1 MIKLKKKNIFRVFLI
16 VLIALVA
23 FCGTAAVIGL
33 QRSRSRHGGYAND
46 PEARIMSDDGGIGRV
61 SVSTLPLEE
70 GLLLSRGSFT
80 FSGRVLYAVR
90 DGADTI
96 YYTCDDDGQ
105 NVLELCRV
113 SGRSGSRL
121 LPFADNRR
129 VLVGDYVLECSE
141 GSSLDDCE
149 PGSASLVPILF
160 PEEFASDKAV
170 TDRWTEVIIAPDC
183 EHFAWTIRRSDCGA
197 VNAMGRL
204 VRTEAGYEITEAQ
217 YISNMN
223 TFSTSEDGTLRYTPV
238 IGGEVK
244 QFVRGGAAI
253 SLVGADLCGMAD
265 SVVQDV
271 ATGEVTQLTFT
282 PGYDETTLLSPDEK
296 LGITMTSRFSET
308 SDLAVM
314 GLVPRP
320 YGMALHNILG
330 QAYMYSVT
338 GVRGGRAGNIGPALI
353 DLERSMTEEGYTGI
367 DLSDPEE
374 DWVFNSPLSWNG
386 DGTKAMWMER
396 EKNGGRIRLQVA
408 ELLDYVPGAPVPTV
422 TTPTVGE
429 YAAAPQESMDY
440 SGRIN
445 GKAAGWAELEKRSGM
460 LGKATVSVVY
470 HDYSDDGLLFYN
482 GSEYSSG
489 SILSKTSYTADLTV
503 TDADGNE
510 VGRMD
515 VDMRFS
521 AAYKLSSFLTGS
533 NSPEL
538 DLAKSH
544 GSAFWNGKS
553 ADIASLVK

>member
-1 MIKLKKKNIFRVFLI
+1 MKKKRILRVFVI
-16 VLIALVA
+16 VLVAVTA
-23 FCGTAAVIGL
+23 FCVIAAGIGL
-33 QRSRSRHGGYAND
+33 QRSRARHGGGYANNT
-46 PEARIMSDDGGIGRV
+46 ERRIVNDDGSIGRV
-61 SVSTLPLEE
+61 SVSTLPLEQ
-70 GLLLSRGSFT
+70 GLQLSRGSFT
-80 FSGRVLYAVR
+80 FSGRVLYTVR

-96 YYTCDDDGQ
+96 YYTCDDNGQ
-105 NVLELCRV
+105 KTLELCRV
-113 SGRSGSRL
+113 SGRGGSRL
-121 LPFADNRR
+121 LPFTDNRR
-129 VLVGDYVLECSE
+129 VLVGDYVLECPEDSN
-141 GSSLDDCE
+141 LDNCE
-149 PGSASLVPILF
+149 PGSAVLVPILF

-170 TDRWTEVIIAPDC
+170 TDKWTEVIIAPDG
-183 EHFAWTIRRSDCGA
+183 EHFAWTIRRRDCGA

-204 VRTEAGYEITEAQ
+204 VRTEAGYEIADAQ

-223 TFSTSEDGTLRYTPV
+223 TFSMSDAGTLSYTPV

-244 QFVRGGAAI
+244 QFVRGGTAI
-253 SLVGADLCGMAD
+253 SLLGADPCGMAD

-271 ATGEVTQLTFT
+271 ATGEVTQITYT

-353 DLERSMTEEGYTGI
+353 DLERSVTEDGYTGI

-374 DWVFNSPLSWNG
+374 KWIFNSPLSWNG

-396 EKNGGRIRLQVA
+396 EKNGGHIRLQVA
-408 ELLDYVPGAPVPTV
+408 ELLDYVPGESIPFVR
-422 TTPTVGE
+422 TPGVGD

-445 GKAAGWAELEKRSGM
+445 GKISGWAELKKSSGI
-460 LGKATVSVVY
+460 LGKAMVSIVY
-470 HDYSDDGLLFYN
+470 HDYSDDGLFFYN

-489 SILSKTSYTADLTV
+489 SILSKTAYTADLNV
-503 TDADGNE
+503 TDANGNK
-510 VGRMD
+510 VGEMD

-544 GSAFWNGKS
+544 GTAFWNEKS
-553 ADIASLVK
+553 ADITALVK